1 MGNIGEK
8 ELRYWNKIGDV
19 TDQLIDIMINYRQSG
34 HPGGSRSKMHML
46 ITLMLSGAM
55 KWDIRNPLKRFSDRF
70 ILSAG
75 HTIPLVYAALAVM
88 NGAMQKR
95 FEETQDEKFKMERKT
110 TLLPEDLLGFRRR
123 GGLSGHA
130 EFSGKTLFI
139 KFNTGPSGHGPT
151 AAAGEAMALKRAGTE
166 NVKVI
171 AIEGDVGL
179 TPGGFHET
187 LNSAWSLGLDNL
199 FFLIDWNNFG
209 IDDHP
214 LKDTVY
220 GGPQDWFSCHGWR
233 ALGTEKGSDYN
244 EVFKTISN
252 LFDSEKIQK
261 FVPNIGWFKTRKGR
275 GYLKYDNKSHGSPH
289 KMNSEIFWETKK
301 PFQDKYGVEFVG
313 YNEPAPKGEKDIYQ
327 QFKDNINVAMSVVYN
342 DKELMNYLTN
352 RLVEIGDSVPD
363 EMPTL
368 KISDK
373 YGENPVYDKVL
384 TDYNNYPEELFAV
397 PGAKAANRDAYS
409 KWGSWVN
416 AYTAKKYNR
425 PLFIAMSADLADST
439 KISGFAKPYGDFSG
453 YGWYD
458 KEKNPEGVLLPQEI
472 TEFANAGIS
481 VGMETVNLA
490 ADPYKEFLGFY
501 STCSTYGSFSYLK
514 YGMMR
519 IYSQMAQDCPIKLG
533 KTIWVEGHSGPETA
547 DDSRTHFGI
556 YAPGVRDLFPEGKVI
571 DLIPWEYNEVPVL
584 LGRALQLDVP
594 IIVLVLTRPKVEIVD
609 REKLGLGSYMEAAH
623 GAYILKDFEEGK
635 EKMGTVIVQGTS
647 STLSVIKV
655 LKKLQESGINVRI
668 VAAPSYELFR
678 REPKEYR
685 EKVLPWKYFND
696 AMVITNES
704 IKLMYKWIANPV
716 VKEYSLSSDWDSNWR
731 TGGTLDEVIEEA
743 HLDPEHIFEGIKRFA
758 NDREKRHSKLREML

>member
-1 MGNIGEK
+1 MVNISEK
-8 ELRYWNKIGDV
+8 EIQYWEKIGDV
-19 TDQLIDIMINYRQSG
+19 IDQLIDIMINYRQSG
-34 HPGGSRSKMHML
+34 HPGGSRSKRHML
-46 ITLMLSGAM
+46 VSLMLSGAM
-55 KWDIRNPLKRFSDRF
+55 KWDIRDPLKRFSDRF

-88 NGAMQKR
+88 NGAMEKR
-95 FEETQDEKFKMERKT
+95 FEETHDEKFKLNREI

-151 AAAGEAMALKRAGTE
+151 AAAGEAMALKRAGAGS
-166 NVKVI
+166 VKVI
-171 AIEGDVGL
+171 AMEGDAGL

-187 LNSAWSLGLDNL
+187 LNSAWALGLDNL

-214 LKDTVY
+214 LKSTVY
-220 GGPQDWFSCHGWR
+220 GGPNEWFSCHGWR
-233 ALGTEKGSDYN
+233 VLGTEKGSDYK
-244 EVFKTISN
+244 EVNRVIGE
-252 LFDSEKIQK
+252 LFDPDKIEK
-261 FVPNIGWFKTRKGR
+261 FVPNAGWFKTRKGR

-301 PFQDKYGVEFVG
+301 PFQEKYGVEFVG
-313 YNEPAPKGEKDIYQ
+313 FGKPAPSTEKEIYE
-327 QFKDNINVAMSVVYN
+327 QFKANIEVAMSVIYN
-342 DKELMNYLTN
+342 DKELLEYLTN
-352 RLVEIGDSVPD
+352 KLVEIGDSVPE

-368 KISDK
+368 KISDENGK
-373 YGENPVYDKVL
+373 NPVYDSTI
-384 TDYNNYPEELFAV
+384 TDYKNYPKELFAK
-397 PGAKAANRDAYS
+397 PGAKAANREAFS
-409 KWGSWVN
+409 TWGAWVN

-439 KISGFAKPYGDFSG
+439 KISGFAKPFGDFPG

-458 KEKNPEGVLLPQEI
+458 KEKNPDGVLLPQEI
-472 TEFANAGIS
+472 TEFVNSGIS
-481 VGMETVNLA
+481 VGMEAVNLA
-490 ADPYKEFLGFY
+490 KDPYKEFLGFY

-519 IYSQMAQDCPIKLG
+519 LYSQMQQDCPIKLG

-556 YAPGVRDLFPEGKVI
+556 FAPGVRDLFPEGKVV

-594 IIVLVLTRPKVEIVD
+594 IIALVLTRPKIEIPD
-609 REKLGLGSYMEAAH
+609 RKALGLASYFEAAH
-623 GAYILKDFEEGK
+623 GAYVLKEFDEGK

-655 LKKLQESGINVRI
+655 LDELKKAGINVRI
-668 VAAPSYELFR
+668 VAAPSYELYR
-678 REPKEYR
+678 REPQAYKD
-685 EKVLPWKYFND
+685 KVLPWKYFND

-704 IKLMYKWIANPV
+704 VKLMHKWIANPI
-716 VKEYSLSSDWDSNWR
+716 VKEYSLSSDWDNNWR

-743 HLDPEHIFEGIKRFA
+743 HLDPKHIFEGIERFVR
-758 NDREKRHSKLREML
+758 DREKRLSKLKDIL